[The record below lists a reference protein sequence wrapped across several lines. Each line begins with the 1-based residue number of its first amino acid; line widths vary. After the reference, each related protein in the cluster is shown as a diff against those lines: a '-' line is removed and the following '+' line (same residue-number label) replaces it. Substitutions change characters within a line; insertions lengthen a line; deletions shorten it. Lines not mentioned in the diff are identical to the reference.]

1 MIFPNRHKALPLSGY
16 CKTTPMTREDFI
28 QFIETLRAD
37 LLAHPDKLANK
48 TLYDYLEAVADIQ
61 GYYDNTGKTINADKP
76 D

>member
-1 MIFPNRHKALPLSGY
+1 
-16 CKTTPMTREDFI
+16 MTREDFI

-76 D
+76 N